1 MENIKTDF
9 DLPNKPV
16 FQQSS
21 IKSNQSNV
29 IENSD
34 VPGKVRQQRSQTLED
49 CIPWTPDGVAFPHG
63 TKLRGKYK
71 GYVYHGKVNNGAF
84 ILNGEE
90 FLSPCAAAVTITR
103 NPVDGWLFWDCKLP
117 DRSSWMS
124 IYELKNA

>member
-1 MENIKTDF
+1 MENIKTDSNP
-9 DLPNKPV
+9 PNKPA
-16 FQQSS
+16 FQQSLRKAS
-21 IKSNQSNV
+21 QSNV

-34 VPGKVRQQRSQTLED
+34 VPSKVRQQRSQSLED

-71 GYVYHGKVNNGAF
+71 GYVYHGKVNNGTF

-117 DRSSWMS
+117 GKSAWVS
-124 IYELKNA
+124 IYEFKNT